1 MPRIKYL
8 GKGNR
13 LLAVSGFGVIHLTPG
28 QELEIEER
36 VAYRMLEANIAS
48 RKPLYEFLDIFPPA
62 APPPVEVKTD
72 PLPEELPP
80 GLLPYK
86 FRVPK
91 EKVSSGKG
99 RPKKK
104 DTPAKLVT
112 GQVDVF
118 TRYR

>member
-13 LLAVSGFGVIHLTPG
+13 LLAVSGFGVIHLAPG
-28 QELEIEER
+28 QELEVEER

-48 RKPLYEFLDIFPPA
+48 RKPLYEFLDVFPPV

-72 PLPEELPP
+72 PLPEELPA
-80 GLLPYK
+80 GLMPYK
-86 FRVPK
+86 FRAPK
-91 EKVSSGKG
+91 EKAVGKG

-104 DTPAKLVT
+104 DTPTKPVR

-118 TRYR
+118 SRAR